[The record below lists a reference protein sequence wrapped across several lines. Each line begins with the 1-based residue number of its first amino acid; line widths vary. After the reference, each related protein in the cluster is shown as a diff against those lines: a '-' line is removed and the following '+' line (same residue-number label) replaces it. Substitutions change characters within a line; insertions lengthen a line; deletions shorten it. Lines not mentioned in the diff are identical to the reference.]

1 MCTLEPLG
9 YASNQFFTIPF
20 LVLEKVLAQ
29 QVANPSEANERMVE
43 LVAETCS
50 NMLATNDKFKEEVV
64 DNLIGFIENPA
75 NRTADV
81 HADLGVLAAQAWSW
95 NRLPAEQKD
104 VVNNDPQAMG
114 EPKTIDQAGFKRF
127 TRYAV
132 EEILRRKLKND
143 AGLTG
148 TQLLSQLAP
157 DYSAVVNNF
166 KAETQT
172 RIQNDMAGAAGQDEY
187 AIYAAEAEALRQKA
201 AGEAAGAEA
210 AAAQEEEKKDA
221 AGEEESKG
229 DKPKTIDDIIE
240 ETVATSPW
248 NAKIDNVIGQVSKFT
263 TNRAGLI
270 RMFTELEGRDAP
282 YG

>member
-1 MCTLEPLG
+1 
-9 YASNQFFTIPF
+9 
-20 LVLEKVLAQ
+20 
-29 QVANPSEANERMVE
+29 
-43 LVAETCS
+43 
-50 NMLATNDKFKEEVV
+50 
-64 DNLIGFIENPA
+64 
-75 NRTADV
+75 
-81 HADLGVLAAQAWSW
+81 
-95 NRLPAEQKD
+95 
-104 VVNNDPQAMG
+104 MG

-157 DYSAVVNNF
+157 DYSAIVNNF

-270 RMFTELEGRDAP
+270 RMFTELESRDAP